1 VFVRENLFTL
11 PVRKKRAMSGLE
23 NRLAVNGGETVCSQ
37 RHSAVSGYALR
48 SRSDSRSS
56 KTGVNPID
64 GASRGTV
71 IIADKDNY
79 SRRDLRVALAEIG
92 FDVGEASTKDE
103 IARRLRMIE
112 YDAVLLN
119 MNLGIETIRFIRAD
133 HSRMP
138 VFAYAKAANDSV
150 QLKAFDAGADDF
162 IVMPFKLS
170 LLDAR
175 VRSSIRRYH
184 ATEVPVDRTLTVG
197 DVILDPIRRKV
208 ERKGAVLHLRP
219 QEFRLLHFLME
230 NAGKS
235 LTHEAI
241 FKALWEEEQCANRAR
256 LRVVIR
262 DLRKKLEPNPAKP
275 RYLLTDSHVGY
286 RFGPE

>member
-1 VFVRENLFTL
+1 MR
-11 PVRKKRAMSGLE
+11 
-23 NRLAVNGGETVCSQ
+23 SQ
-37 RHSAVSGYALR
+37 RNSAESSYDALR
-48 SRSDSRSS
+48 SRSDSRPSA
-56 KTGVNPID
+56 TGVNPID

-71 IIADKDNY
+71 LIADKNNY
-79 SRRDLRVALAEIG
+79 SRRDLRVALTEIG
-92 FDVGEASTKDE
+92 FDVGEASTTDE
-103 IARRLRMIE
+103 IARRLRMVE

-119 MNLGIETIRFIRAD
+119 VNLGIDAVRFIRAD
-133 HSRMP
+133 YSRMP
-138 VFAYAKAANDSV
+138 VFAYAMAANDSV
-150 QLKAFDAGADDF
+150 QLNALDAGADDF

-184 ATEVPVDRTLTVG
+184 ATEVPVDRTLAVG
-197 DVILDPIRRKV
+197 DVILDPVRRKV
-208 ERKGAVLHLRP
+208 ERKGALVRLTP
-219 QEFRLLHFLME
+219 QEFKMLQFLME
-230 NAGKS
+230 NAGKP

-241 FKALWEEEQCANRAR
+241 FKALWGEEQGANRAR

-286 RFGPE
+286 RFGA

>member
-1 VFVRENLFTL
+1 MR
-11 PVRKKRAMSGLE
+11 
-23 NRLAVNGGETVCSQ
+23 SQ
-37 RHSAVSGYALR
+37 RNSAETSYYALR
-48 SRSDSRSS
+48 PRSDSTFSATRA
-56 KTGVNPID
+56 NPVD
-64 GASRGTV
+64 GAPRGTV
-71 IIADKDNY
+71 LIADKNNY
-79 SRRDLRVALAEIG
+79 SRRDLRVALSEIG
-92 FDVGEASTKDE
+92 FDVGEASTTDE

-119 MNLGIETIRFIRAD
+119 ITLGIEAVRLIRAD
-133 HSRMP
+133 YSRMP
-138 VFAYAKAANDSV
+138 VLAYATDATAANDSA
-150 QLKAFDAGADDF
+150 QLNAFDAGADDF
-162 IVMPFKLS
+162 VVMPFKLS

-208 ERKGAVLHLRP
+208 ERKGALIRLTP
-219 QEFRLLHFLME
+219 QEFRMLHFLME
-230 NAGKS
+230 NAGKP
-235 LTHEAI
+235 LTHEVI
-241 FKALWEEEQCANRAR
+241 CRALWGGEQGANRAR

-286 RFGPE
+286 RFGQE